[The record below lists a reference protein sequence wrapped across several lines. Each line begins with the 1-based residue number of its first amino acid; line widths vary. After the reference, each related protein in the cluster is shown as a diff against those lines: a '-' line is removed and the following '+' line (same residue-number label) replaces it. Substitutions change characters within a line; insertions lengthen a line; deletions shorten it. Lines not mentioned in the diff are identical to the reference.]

1 MKHFLYGFIA
11 TLLALIILDTE
22 PENKA
27 VTAESRIKA

>member
-11 TLLALIILDTE
+11 TLLALIILDPE

-27 VTAESRIKA
+27 VTAESRIRA